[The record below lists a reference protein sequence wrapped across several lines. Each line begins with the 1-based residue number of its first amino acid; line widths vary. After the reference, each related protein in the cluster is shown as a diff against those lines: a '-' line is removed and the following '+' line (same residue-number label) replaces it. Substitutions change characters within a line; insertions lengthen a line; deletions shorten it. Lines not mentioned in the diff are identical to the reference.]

1 MGFNTLK
8 QSTEILTGIKK
19 KMSISRDALENMH
32 HTVDP
37 LNFIIYL
44 LTALKAAK

>member
-8 QSTEILTGIKK
+8 QSTEIPTGIKK
-19 KMSISRDALENMH
+19 KMSISRDALENMY

-37 LNFIIYL
+37 LNYHL
-44 LTALKAAK
+44 PTDSTKNC